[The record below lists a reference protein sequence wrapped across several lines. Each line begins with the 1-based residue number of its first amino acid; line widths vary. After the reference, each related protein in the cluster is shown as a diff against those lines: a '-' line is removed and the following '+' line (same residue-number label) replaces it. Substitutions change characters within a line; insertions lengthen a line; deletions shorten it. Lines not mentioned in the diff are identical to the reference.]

1 MENLIPVFFILG
13 HTAMNVISNILY
25 KKSVMVK
32 GIARF
37 GLWQI
42 IAGTFS
48 FVGVLSYTFSL
59 KSLPVSI
66 AFPVTQGLAVVGVTI
81 IGAMLVYKEKIQ
93 RIQWL
98 AMVLITIGIL
108 LVSIK

>member
-1 MENLIPVFFILG
+1 MEKLIPVFFVLG
-13 HTAMNVISNILY
+13 HTVMNVFSNIFY
-25 KKSVMVK
+25 KKSADVK

-42 IAGTFS
+42 VAGTFS
-48 FVGVLSYTFSL
+48 FIGVLSYTFSL
-59 KSLPVSI
+59 KYLPVSV

-81 IGAMLVYKEKIQ
+81 IGAWLVYKEKIQ

-98 AMVLITIGIL
+98 AMALITIGIL
-108 LVSIK
+108 FVSIK

>member
-1 MENLIPVFFILG
+1 MEKLIPVFFILG

-25 KKSVMVK
+25 KRSAMVK

-48 FVGVLSYTFSL
+48 FVGVLSYTFAL
-59 KSLPVSI
+59 KYLPVSI

-81 IGAMLVYKEKIQ
+81 IGAKLVYKEKIQ